1 MSQILP
7 PVPTQKPAGPGAA
20 RKTKMPHWGVIAI
33 YGVVIVFLALL
44 SWRLIDVNT
53 IISKGQEVP
62 AFTLTTFDNQEIN
75 TQDLR
80 GKVILVNVWASW
92 CIPCENEA
100 GYLEQAWQY
109 YQPGGQVVFLGV
121 NWKDIEPKAQE
132 YMQRFAVSYLNG
144 PDYSERIGRI
154 FRVTGVPETYIIDQE
169 GRLAFILKGE
179 FVSLEHIRSA
189 IDPLLEGE

>member
-1 MSQILP
+1 
-7 PVPTQKPAGPGAA
+7 
-20 RKTKMPHWGVIAI
+20 
-33 YGVVIVFLALL
+33 
-44 SWRLIDVNT
+44 
-53 IISKGQEVP
+53 
-62 AFTLTTFDNQEIN
+62 
-75 TQDLR
+75 
-80 GKVILVNVWASW
+80 
-92 CIPCENEA
+92 
-100 GYLEQAWQY
+100 
-109 YQPGGQVVFLGV
+109 VVFLGV